1 MTLQATSTHDAEMK
15 ASIAM
20 GEENFKREASKV
32 AGKWWSN
39 EKIASKK
46 LKGTLGAG
54 ARAPNDEFNSQP
66 FSKRRH

>member
-1 MTLQATSTHDAEMK
+1 VTLQATSTHDAEMK

-20 GEENFKREASKV
+20 GEENFKRKASKLPES
-32 AGKWWSN
+32 GGPM
-39 EKIASKK
+39 KK
-46 LKGTLGAG
+46 LHQRN

>member
-1 MTLQATSTHDAEMK
+1 VTLQATSTHDAEMK

-20 GEENFKREASKV
+20 GEENFKRKASKV

-46 LKGTLGAG
+46 RKGT
-54 ARAPNDEFNSQP
+54 E
-66 FSKRRH
+66 